1 MDTTSTLDRA
11 APAARPAPKPRGAWL
26 LRPWVKPLVLLV
38 ALLPLASWIWGIVAN
53 SLGPN
58 PAEALLRGTGIWT
71 LRLLI
76 VTLAITPL
84 RLWSGLPALA
94 RWRRMLGVTAF
105 GYALLHF
112 LSYAWLDMGF
122 DPAAI
127 VRDLD
132 KRPFA
137 LVGFAA
143 FLGLIPLALTS
154 FNRAIRTL
162 GAARWQALHQLVWP
176 VIGLGLLHL
185 LWMRAAKHR
194 YDEVSIY
201 AAIVVLLIAA
211 RVLKGS
217 TVAWIKVRRPVQ
229 TSRRS

>member
-1 MDTTSTLDRA
+1 MLTSMSMS
-11 APAARPAPKPRGAWL
+11 AWL
-26 LRPWVKPLVLLV
+26 LRPWVKPLVLAI
-38 ALLPLASWIWGIVAN
+38 ALLPLAGWIWGIVAN

-84 RLWSGLPALA
+84 RVWTGLPALA
-94 RWRRMLGVTAF
+94 RWRRMLGLTAF
-105 GYALLHF
+105 AYALLHF
-112 LSYAWLDMGF
+112 LAYAWLDMGF
-122 DPAAI
+122 ELAAI

-143 FLGLIPLALTS
+143 FVGLVPLALTS
-154 FNRAIRTL
+154 FNRAIRAL

-201 AAIVVLLIAA
+201 AAIVVVLIAA
-211 RVLKGS
+211 RLLKGS
-217 TVAWIKVRRPVQ
+217 TVAWIKVRRPQ
-229 TSRRS
+229 HRT

>member
-1 MDTTSTLDRA
+1 MTTA
-11 APAARPAPKPRGAWL
+11 AVWL
-26 LRPWVKPLVLLV
+26 LRPWVKPLVLAI
-38 ALLPLASWIWGIVAN
+38 ALLPLAGWIWGIVAN

-76 VTLAITPL
+76 ITLAITPL
-84 RLWSGLPALA
+84 RLWFGLPALA
-94 RWRRMLGVTAF
+94 RWRRMLGLTAF

-112 LSYAWLDMGF
+112 LAYAWLDMGF

-143 FLGLIPLALTS
+143 LVGLLPLALTS
-154 FNRAIRTL
+154 FNRAIRAL

-185 LWMRAAKHR
+185 LWMRAAKQR

-201 AAIVVLLIAA
+201 AAIVLLLIAA
-211 RVLKGS
+211 RLAKGG
-217 TVAWIKVRRPVQ
+217 TVAWFRARRRP
-229 TSRRS
+229 SSAGPARPA

>member
-1 MDTTSTLDRA
+1 M
-11 APAARPAPKPRGAWL
+11 
-26 LRPWVKPLVLLV
+26 LRPWVKPLVLLI
-38 ALLPLASWIWGIVAN
+38 ALLPLAGWIWGIAADR
-53 SLGPN
+53 LGPN
-58 PAEALLRGTGIWT
+58 PAEALLRGTGLWT

-84 RLWSGLPALA
+84 RLWTKLPALA
-94 RWRRMLGVTAF
+94 RWRRMLGLTAF

-122 DPAAI
+122 DAAAI

-143 FLGLIPLALTS
+143 FVGLLPLALTS
-154 FNRAIRTL
+154 FNRAIRAL

-176 VIGLGLLHL
+176 VIGLGLLHF

-194 YDEVSIY
+194 YDEVSVY
-201 AAIVVLLIAA
+201 AAIVVVLIAA
-211 RVLKGS
+211 RLAKGS
-217 TVAWIKVRRPVQ
+217 TVAWFKARRRP
-229 TSRRS
+229 

>member
-1 MDTTSTLDRA
+1 MDRA
-11 APAARPAPKPRGAWL
+11 VAVSRPEAGSRVRHDPPAVRGAWL
-26 LRPWVKPLVLLV
+26 LRPWVKPLVLLI
-38 ALLPLASWIWGIVAN
+38 ALLPLAGWIWGIAADR
-53 SLGPN
+53 LGPN
-58 PAEALLRGTGIWT
+58 PAEALLRGTGLWT

-84 RLWSGLPALA
+84 RLWTKLPALA
-94 RWRRMLGVTAF
+94 RWRRMLGLTAF

-122 DPAAI
+122 DAAAI

-143 FLGLIPLALTS
+143 FVGLLPLALTS
-154 FNRAIRTL
+154 FNRAIRAL

-176 VIGLGLLHL
+176 VIGLGLLHF

-194 YDEVSIY
+194 YDEVSVY
-201 AAIVVLLIAA
+201 AAIVVVLIAA
-211 RVLKGS
+211 RLAKGS
-217 TVAWIKVRRPVQ
+217 TVAWFKARRRP
-229 TSRRS
+229 

>member
-1 MDTTSTLDRA
+1 MTA
-11 APAARPAPKPRGAWL
+11 ATWL
-26 LRPWVKPLVLLV
+26 LRPWVRPVVL
-38 ALLPLASWIWGIVAN
+38 ALALAPLAGWIWGIATS

-58 PAEALLRGTGIWT
+58 PAEALLRGTGLWT

-76 VTLAITPL
+76 ITLAITPL
-84 RLWSGLPALA
+84 RLWFGLPALA
-94 RWRRMLGVTAF
+94 RWRRMLGLTAF

-112 LSYAWLDMGF
+112 LAYAWLDMGF
-122 DPAAI
+122 DVAAI

-143 FLGLIPLALTS
+143 FVGLLPLALTS

-176 VIGLGLLHL
+176 VIALGLLHL
-185 LWMRAAKHR
+185 LWMRAAKQR
-194 YDEVSIY
+194 YDEVSVY
-201 AAIVVLLIAA
+201 AAIVLLLIVA
-211 RVLKGS
+211 RWAKGG
-217 TVAWIKVRRPVQ
+217 TVAWFKARRRPSSGGPAR
-229 TSRRS
+229 TA